1 LSPPDTE
8 TDERLLIEAAQADP
22 GRFAELYERHF
33 DRVYAYV
40 ARRTR
45 DRAVAEDVT
54 SEVFHQALRNLPR
67 FEWRGA
73 PFAAWLFTI
82 ASNALADRAKRAS
95 REVLV
100 AEPKDR
106 ADELG
111 QAEDEGQARLFQ
123 IVRNLPEDQKK
134 VVVLRFSEQKSIK
147 EIAHELGRSEG
158 AVKQLQF
165 RALESLRAR
174 MSKADA

>member
-1 LSPPDTE
+1 LSPPGTE

-22 GRFAELYERHF
+22 GQFAELYERHF

-54 SEVFHQALRNLPR
+54 SEVFHRALKNLKR

-73 PFAAWLFTI
+73 PFAAWLYKI
-82 ASNALADRAKRAS
+82 AANALNDNRKESS
-95 REVLV
+95 RQVLV
-100 AEPKDR
+100 AETKDR
-106 ADELG
+106 ADEAT
-111 QAEDEGQARLFQ
+111 QEDETQASLFRM
-123 IVRNLPEDQKK
+123 VRHLPDEQRK
-134 VVVLRFSEQKSIK
+134 VVLLRFSEQRSIK
-147 EIAHELGRSEG
+147 EIASELGKSEG

-165 RALESLRAR
+165 RALESLRQRAG
-174 MSKADA
+174 KADA